1 MTEERLIS
9 IETKL
14 AHQDQ
19 ALLELNA
26 AVTIQQASIM
36 QLEKLCESLAA
47 RIASVSE
54 AMPGGERGD
63 ERPPHY

>member
-1 MTEERLIS
+1 MTEERLIN

-26 AVTIQQASIM
+26 AVTNQQASIM
-36 QLEKLCESLAA
+36 QLEKLCESMAA
-47 RIASVSE
+47 RIASLHE
-54 AMPGGERGD
+54 ALPGGVRGD